1 MMDRARLIDVVSNL
15 SSQDG
20 ELTIY
25 ATKPWTCDSLAVV
38 GRAPDEGGVPGE
50 PATLGAAYFIEVIVA
65 AEFLEGWMATSPR
78 PRSDV
83 DRCERL
89 IQYAINDA

>member
-1 MMDRARLIDVVSNL
+1 MMIPARLIDVVSNL
-15 SSQDG
+15 SSQDS
-20 ELTIY
+20 ELMIY
-25 ATKPWTCDSLAVV
+25 ATKPWTGDSLAVV
-38 GRAPDEGGVPGE
+38 AREPDDGGVPPE
-50 PATLGAAYFIEVIVA
+50 AAFLGAEYFIEVFVA
-65 AEFLEGWMATSPR
+65 EEFLQDWIATSPE